1 MTASQS
7 GRASLWIII
16 ALVAIIVL
24 GAGGVGGW
32 ILLGKRGGTA
42 NAASAPPPPP
52 AKPVF
57 FQLDPFTVNLQ
68 PSGNDGGQLLYVG
81 ITLQL
86 GDQTSQAFLQ
96 EHLPQVRDRL
106 LLVLSG
112 QSAGNLISSAG
123 KQQLATEI
131 RGALVKPFAKG
142 QPKLAVNNVLFT
154 QFIVQ

>member
-1 MTASQS
+1 MKVSQS
-7 GRASLWIII
+7 GRATLWIII
-16 ALVAIIVL
+16 ALVAVIVL

-32 ILLGKRGGTA
+32 LLLGNRAGTA
-42 NAASAPPPPP
+42 HAASAPPPP

-68 PSGNDGGQLLYVG
+68 QTTSDGGQLLYVG

-86 GDQTSQAFLQ
+86 GDATSQAFLQ

-112 QSAGNLISSAG
+112 QTAGNLITSAG
-123 KQQLATEI
+123 KEHLAAEI
-131 RGALVKPFAKG
+131 RGALVKPFGAG
-142 QPKLAVNNVLFT
+142 QPKLAVNHVLFT

>member
-1 MTASQS
+1 MKVSQS

-24 GAGGVGGW
+24 GGAGAGGW
-32 ILLGKRGGTA
+32 WLLAKHGTA
-42 NAASAPPPPP
+42 VAANAPPPPP

-68 PSGNDGGQLLYVG
+68 QSTSDGGQLLYVG

-86 GDQTSQAFLQ
+86 GDTGSQTFLQ

-106 LLVLSG
+106 LMVLSG
-112 QSAGNLISSAG
+112 QTAANLITSAG
-123 KQQLATEI
+123 KKQLAVEI
-131 RGALVKPFAKG
+131 RDALVKSFGAG